1 MAIDF
6 IGDNKECE
14 IKMNK
19 LAREQM
25 KLKLLQDIRMNF
37 IVCEFTGENPKDYLY
52 ELKAII
58 DEFLKEE

>member
-25 KLKLLQDIRMNF
+25 KLKLLKDIRLNF
-37 IVCEFTGENPKDYLY
+37 IICDFTGENPKDYLH